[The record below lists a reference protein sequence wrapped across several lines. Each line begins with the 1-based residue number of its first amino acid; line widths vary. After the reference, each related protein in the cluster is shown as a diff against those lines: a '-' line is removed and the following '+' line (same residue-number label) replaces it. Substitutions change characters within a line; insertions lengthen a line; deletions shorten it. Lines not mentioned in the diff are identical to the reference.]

1 MNRTLDNIFL
11 TRREFYREAK
21 RLARARSYQTLRRWQ
36 AMIPLFEA
44 RCRQLLSIGKLSL
57 WKFQLYNAELQRKA
71 DLYAQAIDF
80 QGFPYAI
87 PNCPRPDYYDPPEK
101 LLSLVTA
108 PLPECVLN
116 ATPKL
121 KVYFSSSSS
130 CATRKPSPSTIAMSS
145 SVKP

>member
-44 RCRQLLSIGKLSL
+44 RYRELLSVGKLPL
-57 WKFQLYNAELQRKA
+57 WKFQLRNAELHRKA

-80 QGFPYAI
+80 QTFPNPI
-87 PNCPRPDYYDPPEK
+87 PNCPRPDYYDSPEM
-101 LLSLVTA
+101 LLSLVSA
-108 PLPECVLN
+108 PVPPSLLN
-116 ATPKL
+116 ADKRLKL
-121 KVYFSSSSS
+121 LSAAFKQ
-130 CATRKPSPSTIAMSS
+130 
-145 SVKP
+145 